1 MSVGRRKWL
10 PIATACLI
18 LTAGGSVGCSRTAT
32 DASDTGSQTGSQSQ
46 AAEQP
51 KKPTTGTDGRSPTI
65 ADYLKQNNI
74 TPIQVKPGDPTAP
87 VVKLPVLPNWRP
99 AGPATPS
106 FAYGA
111 LVDTNPEFSEDPPT
125 IVVAYS
131 KMPSGT
137 DPAEILKLGPN
148 EVQNLPQFNP
158 EFGGSTEPTM
168 QKFAGFDSVRFGG
181 SYVRNGIGRLISQT
195 TTVIPGKD
203 GVYVLQ
209 INVDGRDDSV
219 VDLIEAGTALDK
231 FTTITPS

>member
-18 LTAGGSVGCSRTAT
+18 LTAGGSVGCSRTST

-51 KKPTTGTDGRSPTI
+51 KRPTTGTDGRLPTI

-148 EVQNLPQFNP
+148 EVQNLPEFNP

-181 SYVRNGIGRLISQT
+181 SYVRNGVGRLISQT

-209 INVDGRDDSV
+209 TNVDGRDDSI
-219 VDLIEAGTALDK
+219 VDLVEAGLALDK

>member
-51 KKPTTGTDGRSPTI
+51 KRPTTGTDGRLPTI

-148 EVQNLPQFNP
+148 EVQNLPEFNP

-181 SYVRNGIGRLISQT
+181 SYVRNGVGRLISQT

>member
-18 LTAGGSVGCSRTAT
+18 LTAGGAIGCSRTSTESA
-32 DASDTGSQTGSQSQ
+32 DTGTQSE

-51 KKPTTGTDGRSPTI
+51 KKPTTGTDDRLPSI

-74 TPIQVKPGDPTAP
+74 TPVQVKPGDPTAP

-99 AGPATPS
+99 AGPATLP

-125 IVVAYS
+125 IVVTYS

-137 DPAEILKLGPN
+137 DPAEIFKLAPN
-148 EVQNLPQFNP
+148 EVRNLPEFNP
-158 EFGGSTEPTM
+158 EFGGSAEPTR

-181 SYVRNGIGRLISQT
+181 SYVRDGVARLISQT

-203 GVYVLQ
+203 GMYVLQ
-209 INVDGRDDSV
+209 INVDGRDDSI
-219 VDLIEAGTALDK
+219 VDLVEAGTALDK

>member
-1 MSVGRRKWL
+1 MSAGRRKWL

-18 LTAGGSVGCSRTAT
+18 LTAGGAVGCSRTAT
-32 DASDTGSQTGSQSQ
+32 DASDTGSQSQ

-51 KKPTTGTDGRSPTI
+51 KKPTTGTEGRSPTI
-65 ADYLKQNNI
+65 SDYLQQNNI
-74 TPIQVKPGDPTAP
+74 TPVQVKPGDPTAP

-111 LVDTNPEFSEDPPT
+111 LVNINPEFNEDPPT
-125 IVVAYS
+125 VVVAYS

-137 DPAEILKLGPN
+137 DPAEILNLAPN
-148 EVQNLPQFNP
+148 EVQNLPAFNP
-158 EFGGSTEPTM
+158 EFGGSTEPTR

-181 SYVRNGIGRLISQT
+181 SYVRNDVGRLISQT

-209 INVDGRDDSV
+209 INIDGRDDSV